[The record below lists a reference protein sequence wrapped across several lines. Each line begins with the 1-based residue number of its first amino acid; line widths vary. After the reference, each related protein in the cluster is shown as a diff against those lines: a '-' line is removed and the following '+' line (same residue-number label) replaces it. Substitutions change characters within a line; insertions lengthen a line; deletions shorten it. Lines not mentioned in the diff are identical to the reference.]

1 MNRQQALRLPNY
13 LKRFGPVAGLRLGRR
28 IGAAHGL
35 ASDAAQPTAVP
46 GFERPV
52 FLPPTVSDH
61 SIFWQCVVRAQYDL
75 SRYPQMAEILRRA
88 AAMREDGAMPVII
101 DGGANIGLATLG
113 FAQDFPDTC
122 VVAVEP
128 DSDNM
133 RVVRQNV
140 AALGDRV
147 IAVQAAVASV
157 SGHSRV
163 IGFDRGSAGL
173 MTENCAADA
182 EGAVPAWSIDDLVA
196 MVPGGRPWIVKLD
209 IEGAQREVFSGNTE
223 WVGRTDL
230 VILELDDWQ
239 FPWAATGDAFFKA
252 LSAYKFDY
260 VVDGELILAFRHL

>member
-13 LKRFGPVAGLRLGRR
+13 VKRFGPVAGLRLGRR
-28 IGAAHGL
+28 IGAARGG
-35 ASDAAQPTAVP
+35 ASEVAQPTAVP
-46 GFERPV
+46 GFDRPV
-52 FLPPTVSDH
+52 YLRPTISDH
-61 SIFWQCVVRAQYDL
+61 SIFWQCIVRAQYDL
-75 SRYPQMAEILRRA
+75 SRYPQMAEIVRRA
-88 AAMREDGAMPVII
+88 TTMRNEDAVPVIV

-113 FAQDFPDTC
+113 FAQDFPEAH

-128 DSDNM
+128 DGDNM

-140 AALGDRV
+140 GPLGDRV

-173 MTENCAADA
+173 MTENCVADA
-182 EGAVPAWSIDDLVA
+182 EGAVPAWSIDDLIA

-209 IEGAQREVFSGNTE
+209 IEGAQREVFSANTE

-230 VILELDDWQ
+230 IILELDDWQ

-252 LSAYKFDY
+252 LSRYKFDF
-260 VVDGELILAFRHL
+260 VVDGELILAFRHI